1 MSILYVLKSLFL
13 LPDVFRILSEVSS
26 FFGKFLVVTG
36 SGNFIQ
42 WGMGM
47 GGGVFDKKMS
57 IKGENKFAFCVV
69 ICRTDL
75 YKLVLC

>member
-26 FFGKFLVVTG
+26 FSANSLWLLAQA
-36 SGNFIQ
+36 NFIQ
-42 WGMGM
+42 WGTGM